1 MRVSAGGEE
10 VSVRVTW
17 RLLLWAAVVT
27 IGAVMIAPIATD
39 VALEFTRREGWWT
52 AGSVGMLESLVD
64 RLRDLHN
71 RPAFWIAAAFIFGV
85 FVGSLV
91 DHALRRFDGSRAKVD
106 SGRRAEIVNLGHRV
120 VWMAREMGTEG
131 IEDDNAVVIA
141 HAVTLLDVLQKY
153 GIQWPAGEI
162 NPRTAQGARR
172 LQKFFTYLG
181 PPLQIGNLDLAREVH
196 KWIDP

>member
-1 MRVSAGGEE
+1 VRVSAGGEE

-27 IGAVMIAPIATD
+27 IGAVIIAPIATD
-39 VALEFTRREGWWT
+39 VALEFARREGWWT
-52 AGSVGMLESLVD
+52 AGSVGMLESLVH

-71 RPAFWIAAAFIFGV
+71 RPAFWLTAAFIFGV

-91 DHALRRFDGSRAKVD
+91 DQALSRFDGSRAKVD

-141 HAVTLLDVLQKY
+141 HAVTLLDVCRNMASNGRRGRSIRGRHKGHEGYRNFLP
-153 GIQWPAGEI
+153 IWDRLCRLEI
-162 NPRTAQGARR
+162 
-172 LQKFFTYLG
+172 
-181 PPLQIGNLDLAREVH
+181 
-196 KWIDP
+196 